1 MARNTVPPELGLP
14 VTWRSFSFKDMAIRA
29 WGSEYSAPDHGVY
42 EWSNGR
48 RFDSTDRGTTGIY
61 RQGTTTTSRNWSAD
75 STFVT
80 ADSTFY
86 TADAT

>member
-48 RFDSTDRGTTGIY
+48 RFDSTDRGYTGIY
-61 RQGTTTTSRNWSAD
+61 HPGNTGQEWTADTTA
-75 STFVT
+75 FT
-80 ADSTFY
+80 ADSWRF
-86 TADAT
+86 TADGA

>member
-48 RFDSTDRGTTGIY
+48 RFDSTDRGYTGFY
-61 RQGTTTTSRNWSAD
+61 QQGNTGVQW
-75 STFVT
+75 T
-80 ADSTFY
+80 ADSVSI
-86 TADAT
+86 TADTWHFLADGS

>member
-1 MARNTVPPELGLP
+1 MARNTVPPNLGLP

-48 RFDSTDRGTTGIY
+48 RFDSTDRGRTGIY
-61 RQGTTTTSRNWSAD
+61 TTTFSRWTAD
-75 STFVT
+75 LTTIT
-80 ADSTFY
+80 ADSTIF
-86 TADAT
+86 TADET

>member
-1 MARNTVPPELGLP
+1 MARNTVPPDLGLP

-48 RFDSTDRGTTGIY
+48 RFDSTDRGYTGIY
-61 RQGTTTTSRNWSAD
+61 HQGNLGYPWTAD
-75 STFVT
+75 TITIT
-80 ADSTFY
+80 ADSWHY
-86 TADAT
+86 LADGS